1 METPKSIERVI
12 DALASLPGIGRR
24 AAERIAYYLADE
36 PQEDIDE
43 LIDSIV
49 SMKEKLHECPVCG
62 AITDE
67 EKCPIC
73 NDIERDH
80 HTLMVVSYSKDII
93 SIEKSKQYN
102 GMYHVLKGVV
112 SPSKGVGVEDLNIQS
127 MIERIKKEEISEV
140 IVATNPTLDGETT
153 AKYVADIL
161 QPLNIKVT
169 RLGYGLQ
176 IGGSLDYLDA
186 MTFGKALSG
195 RTKL

>member
-1 METPKSIERVI
+1 METPTSIERVI
-12 DALASLPGIGRR
+12 DALASLPGIGKR
-24 AAERIAYYLADE
+24 AAERIAYYLADDS
-36 PQEDIDE
+36 QEDIDE
-43 LIDSIV
+43 LLDSIV

-73 NDIERDH
+73 TDNDRDH
-80 HTLMVVSYSKDII
+80 QTLMVVSYSKDVT

-102 GMYHVLKGVV
+102 GLYHVIKGVV

-127 MIERIKKEEISEV
+127 LIERIKKEEICEV

-153 AKYVADIL
+153 AQYIADIL
-161 QPLNIKVT
+161 QPLDVKVT

-176 IGGSLDYLDA
+176 IGGSLDYVDA
-186 MTFGKALSG
+186 MTLGKALSG